1 MENYETTRE
10 QPPPLCC
17 SEAINAACERRGI
30 DISRIEVFDG
40 FSSPLP
46 ILTTDTSSLGG
57 KHLRITGKIYY
68 SRIRILHS
76 FYIHFLYSLKR
87 LDIKTVRKRTFR
99 GIREFVLILVEIGIV
114 GFLDSL
120 LLLSQ
125 KSFNVGN
132 WTSKGRRRYYQK
144 YDIYISISICSCRQ
158 RYKGFGETK
167 RRTWLAREWPIR

>member
-99 GIREFVLILVEIGIV
+99 EIREFVLILVEIGV
-114 GFLDSL
+114 GFLDCL

-144 YDIYISISICSCRQ
+144 YDIYIYI
-158 RYKGFGETK
+158 Y
-167 RRTWLAREWPIR
+167 L

>member
-57 KHLRITGKIYY
+57 KHLRITGKIH
-68 SRIRILHS
+68 SRIHILHS
-76 FYIHFLYSLKR
+76 ILYSLKR

-144 YDIYISISICSCRQ
+144 YDIYIYI
-158 RYKGFGETK
+158 Y
-167 RRTWLAREWPIR
+167 L

>member
-57 KHLRITGKIYY
+57 KHLRITGKIH
-68 SRIRILHS
+68 SRIHILHS
-76 FYIHFLYSLKR
+76 ILYSLKR

-132 WTSKGRRRYYQK
+132 
-144 YDIYISISICSCRQ
+144 
-158 RYKGFGETK
+158 
-167 RRTWLAREWPIR
+167 

>member
-57 KHLRITGKIYY
+57 KHLRITGKIH
-68 SRIRILHS
+68 SRIHILHS
-76 FYIHFLYSLKR
+76 ILYSLKR

-99 GIREFVLILVEIGIV
+99 GIREFVLILVEIGV
-114 GFLDSL
+114 GFLDCL

-144 YDIYISISICSCRQ
+144 YDIYIYI
-158 RYKGFGETK
+158 Y
-167 RRTWLAREWPIR
+167 L

>member
-68 SRIRILHS
+68 SRIHILHS
-76 FYIHFLYSLKR
+76 YIHFTFLYSLKR

-99 GIREFVLILVEIGIV
+99 EIREFVLILVEIEV
-114 GFLDSL
+114 GFLDCL

-144 YDIYISISICSCRQ
+144 YDIYIYI
-158 RYKGFGETK
+158 Y
-167 RRTWLAREWPIR
+167 L

>member
-57 KHLRITGKIYY
+57 KHLRITGKIH
-68 SRIRILHS
+68 SRIHILHS
-76 FYIHFLYSLKR
+76 ILYSLKR

-99 GIREFVLILVEIGIV
+99 GIREFVLILVEIGV
-114 GFLDSL
+114 GFLDCL

-132 WTSKGRRRYYQK
+132 
-144 YDIYISISICSCRQ
+144 
-158 RYKGFGETK
+158 
-167 RRTWLAREWPIR
+167 